1 MSIITLNGIEYTPVV
16 PTPTGNRV
24 VAVLDRG
31 WIFAGDLSVM
41 PDGKY
46 KLERAIN
53 VRRWE
58 SIAFHGMIAD
68 PKSPKVKLDVMPQP
82 VIFAAGTELFTVPV
96 ADDWGL

>member
-46 KLERAIN
+46 KLFFEEMENIYPTFP
-53 VRRWE
+53 E
-58 SIAFHGMIAD
+58 GPLGMVEFEKGPSAAT
-68 PKSPKVKLDVMPQP
+68 LMPP
-82 VIFAAGTELFTVPV
+82 DMAPYKNLKIVIEPTAR
-96 ADDWGL
+96 